1 MPHRCIR
8 MSYIIFEVKTDDVG
22 SINKL
27 VKDDLISRQSILTR
41 DASALG
47 LDDDVSYLKIEGSKE
62 GLEKATELAKEFG
75 FKKLSEKEAQEI
87 NEKIIAEE
95 EEAADVMG
103 MIFG

>member
-1 MPHRCIR
+1 MP
-8 MSYIIFEVKTDDVG
+8 YVIFEVKSEDITK
-22 SINKL
+22 INE
-27 VKDDLISRQSILTR
+27 VIKDDLISRQSILTR

-75 FKKLSEKEAQEI
+75 FKKLSEKDAQEI
-87 NEKIIAEE
+87 NKKIIAEE
-95 EEAADVMG
+95 EEAADGMG